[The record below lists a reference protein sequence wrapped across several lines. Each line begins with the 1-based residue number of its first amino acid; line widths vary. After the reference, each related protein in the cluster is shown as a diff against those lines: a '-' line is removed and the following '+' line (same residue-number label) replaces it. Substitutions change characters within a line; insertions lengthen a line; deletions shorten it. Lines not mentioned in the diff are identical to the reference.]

1 MEHVQ
6 HQEDLSLA
14 NTNPASCHL
23 LWLACHIVPVALP
36 CCKNIMAEKNAPWL
50 DWPVNR
56 EVEAWHENILFST
69 VRERD
74 IELLHTSLCLMAEHH
89 ESEGGS

>member
-1 MEHVQ
+1 
-6 HQEDLSLA
+6 
-14 NTNPASCHL
+14 
-23 LWLACHIVPVALP
+23 
-36 CCKNIMAEKNAPWL
+36 MAEKNAPWL